1 MVIVFALVALAVLAV
16 VAGLHRYV
24 WRRLVR
30 DTTRG
35 PGPARRVGTALFVT
49 GPVLTAG
56 ALVAER
62 TGAPFWLQRSLA
74 WPGFLWLALA
84 LYLLLGVLAAEA
96 VRPLLNRLS
105 RRVPPSPRDAVAS
118 PSGRPSSD
126 AAGSP
131 SGRPS
136 PDPAGSPSDRPSPD
150 PVASAP
156 GRPSPDP
163 VASAPD
169 RPSPDAAVSPSG
181 RPSRDPVASAPDHPS
196 PDAAVSPSDRPS
208 RDPVASAPDHPSPD
222 AAVSPSDRPSP
233 DPVASASDRPSP
245 DAAVSPSGRPSQ
257 DPVASAPDRP
267 SPDAA
272 VSPSGRPSQDPVA
285 SPLDRPSR
293 NPAVSPSGRPSP
305 DPVASPLGRPS
316 RVVGGQGP
324 GVQGAEPPGAV
335 TEAPAQAPAPPAQAP
350 APERA
355 PEPGVQEPTRRLVVS
370 RLLAGAVTTAAVATV
385 GHGTYGVLR
394 GPRVRRVTV
403 PLAKLPRAANGFRI
417 AVVSDIH
424 LGPVLGRG
432 FAQRVVDTVNATQPD
447 LIAVVGDLVDGSVK
461 NLGPAAAPLARLSA
475 RHGAYFVTGNH
486 EYFSGAEQ
494 WIAEVRDLGLHPLQN
509 ARTELPYFDL
519 AGVNDVQGESEGQG
533 PDFAK
538 ALDDRDPARACVLLA
553 HQPVQIHEAVR
564 HGVDL
569 QLSGHTHGG
578 QLWPGSLLAAAAN
591 PTVAGLDRYGDTQ
604 LYVSRG
610 AGAWGPPTRVGAPS
624 DVTVIELAATRA

>member
-16 VAGLHRYV
+16 VAGLHWYV

-35 PGPARRVGTALFVT
+35 PGPARRAGTALFVT
-49 GPVLTAG
+49 GPVLMAG

-62 TGAPFWLQRSLA
+62 TGAPFWLQRTLA
-74 WPGFLWLALA
+74 WPGFLWMALA

-118 PSGRPSSD
+118 P
-126 AAGSP
+126 
-131 SGRPS
+131 
-136 PDPAGSPSDRPSPD
+136 
-150 PVASAP
+150 
-156 GRPSPDP
+156 
-163 VASAPD
+163 
-169 RPSPDAAVSPSG
+169 
-181 RPSRDPVASAPDHPS
+181 
-196 PDAAVSPSDRPS
+196 
-208 RDPVASAPDHPSPD
+208 
-222 AAVSPSDRPSP
+222 
-233 DPVASASDRPSP
+233 
-245 DAAVSPSGRPSQ
+245 
-257 DPVASAPDRP
+257 
-267 SPDAA
+267 
-272 VSPSGRPSQDPVA
+272 
-285 SPLDRPSR
+285 LD
-293 NPAVSPSGRPSP
+293 RPSP

-335 TEAPAQAPAPPAQAP
+335 TEAPAQAPQAQAP
-350 APERA
+350 A
-355 PEPGVQEPTRRLVVS
+355 PGVQEPTRRLVVS

-385 GHGTYGVLR
+385 GHGTYGVLQ
-394 GPRVRRVTV
+394 GPRVKRVTV

-461 NLGPAAAPLARLSA
+461 DLGPAAAPLARLSA

-486 EYFSGAEQ
+486 EYFSGVEQ

-578 QLWPGSLLAAAAN
+578 QLWPGSLVAAAAN